1 MAIVKLGKTHRIAKD
16 KYDTLLSASPPSIS
30 WETFKN
36 FPFEFINQGDGIT
49 RLFFDF
55 DWKIDNKDKL
65 KEQEIVRVLTK
76 NSNIHNFVFTN
87 GSYDDKLSFH
97 VIFQNIYIEKPTFDI
112 SYYVNLYGYDDI
124 FYGLEE
130 SLKSEMINSVD
141 KGVYANKTCFRLPY
155 GQMEKKNNVH
165 IPMKNT
171 EPHQYL
177 LTNVPEEKDRQDEY
191 GRHLIQ
197 IIRKPIIINEE
208 EKVNITFIEEEDEK
222 DPTER
227 TEKMMEMLS
236 IIKKERFR
244 DYNEWFK
251 LLCLMNSNGLKK
263 EDFLRFSKESG
274 YAQYDENQ
282 CLGKWFN
289 IGEKKERL
297 GFPTIHK
304 WLEEDGIDWKALFCK
319 KKGKMMSALLKAW
332 HQYGTL
338 TDLAIAEIFFE
349 NYGDSLYSTPIGW
362 IHYNQKKGWEIGDE
376 STVIYPLMKCI
387 GEKMNHFVRTMKP
400 KDEDEKEFK
409 KKQQALLKETV
420 KLCSYSAC
428 VKIVKTAQI
437 LFKNEMILKD
447 FDRFPFWFC
456 FSDQKAIDMK
466 TGAIFDIK
474 KEHMILTTCG
484 YPLPERIEKD
494 VQDAKNI
501 VLSIFGEYYDS
512 YASMLAY
519 HFQAGNPQQNV
530 YIQTGSASNGKSI
543 NGNLMRNALGLY
555 GGILPI
561 DQLTQN
567 ASGRDSANSAMAGM
581 RGKRYCQLNEPE
593 DDNQTLT
600 LKVARVKE
608 LSGEPEI
615 TVREIFQK
623 STSMRVDFT
632 MSILCNDIPK
642 LSKNDGGVERRIK
655 VIKYPY
661 KFVDEPIEDFHR
673 KRDDN
678 IKTRSESDKSLHH
691 GFLWLMMDIFKKT
704 QGKFII
710 NDEIKNESAEYMRQ
724 NNPIADF
731 MIEYEESTD
740 FIRQKVLYAS
750 YLGWC
755 KNTYKD
761 PISERK
767 FGEFLTQLKVKIIV
781 DKSNGNKIFVKAIS
795 I

>member
-1 MAIVKLGKTHRIAKD
+1 MTTYLATRHNIAYEDYGEYIKEFD
-16 KYDTLLSASPPSIS
+16 MVQTIT
-30 WETFKN
+30 WEWLKSQRYS
-36 FPFEFINQGDGIT
+36 FEFLNRTREKIT

-55 DWKIDNKDKL
+55 DFKVDNKDKI
-65 KEQEIVRVLTK
+65 KEQEVVRVLTK
-76 NSNIHNFVFTN
+76 NSNIYNFVFTN
-87 GSYDDKLSFH
+87 GSYEEKLSFH
-97 VIFQNIYIEKPTFDI
+97 VIFQNIYIEKPKFDV
-112 SYYVNLYGYDDI
+112 SLYDFSKI
-124 FYGLEE
+124 FDGLEE
-130 SLKSEMINSVD
+130 SLKDEMVSSVD
-141 KGVYANKTCFRLPY
+141 RGVYQNKTCFRLPY
-155 GQMEKKNNVH
+155 GEMKNKPNIH
-165 IPMKNT
+165 LPMKNT

-177 LTNVPEEKDRQDEY
+177 LMNVPSVYECYDEIGRPLVTILRKKEEEK
-191 GRHLIQ
+191 
-197 IIRKPIIINEE
+197 E
-208 EKVNITFIEEEDEK
+208 EKVNIMLVDDEDEK

-227 TEKMMEMLS
+227 SEKMMEMLE
-236 IIKKERFR
+236 IVKKERFR
-244 DYNEWFK
+244 EYAEWFK

-282 CLGKWFN
+282 CLGKWYN

-387 GEKMNHFVRTMKP
+387 GEKMNHFVRKMKI

-661 KFVDEPIEDFHR
+661 KFVDQPTEDFHR

-678 IKTRSESDKSLHH
+678 IKTRSESDKSLHY

-761 PISERK
+761 PVSDRK
-767 FGEFLTQLKVKIIV
+767 FAEFLTQLKVKVIK
-781 DKSNGNKIFVKAIS
+781 DTHHGNKVFIKAIS

>member
-1 MAIVKLGKTHRIAKD
+1 MAIAKLGKTHRIAKD
-16 KYDTLLSASPPSIS
+16 KYDTLLSISPASLS

-36 FPFEFINQGDGIT
+36 LPFEFLNQGDGIT

-55 DWKIDNKDKL
+55 DCKIDNGDKS
-65 KEQEIVRVLTK
+65 KEQEVVRVLTR

-87 GSYDDKLSFH
+87 GSYEDKLSFH
-97 VIFQNIYIEKPTFDI
+97 VIFQNIYIEKPKFEVSLYDFPRIFD
-112 SYYVNLYGYDDI
+112 
-124 FYGLEE
+124 GLEE
-130 SLKSEMINSVD
+130 SLKGEMINSVD
-141 KGVYANKTCFRLPY
+141 RGVYANKTCFRLPY
-155 GQMEKKNNVH
+155 GAMQDKTNIH

-171 EPHQYL
+171 QPDQYII
-177 LTNVPEEKDRQDEY
+177 TNVPEERNDEI
-191 GRHLIQ
+191 GQSLIT
-197 IIRKPIIINEE
+197 ILRKKE
-208 EKVNITFIEEEDEK
+208 EKVNITFVEDEDEK
-222 DPTER
+222 DPSER
-227 TEKMMEMLS
+227 SEKMIEMLAM
-236 IIKKERFR
+236 IKKERFR
-244 DYNEWFK
+244 DYAEWFK

-274 YAQYDENQ
+274 YAKYDENE

-304 WLEEDGIDWKALFCK
+304 WLEEDGVDWKALFCK

-362 IHYNQKKGWEIGDE
+362 IHYSAKKGWEIGDE

-387 GEKMNHFVRTMKP
+387 GEKMNHFVRTMKI
-400 KDEDEKEFK
+400 KEEDEKEFK

-428 VKIVKTAQI
+428 VKIVKTSQI
-437 LFKNEMILKD
+437 LFKNEMILKE
-447 FDRFPFWFC
+447 FDRFHHWFC
-456 FSDQKAIDMK
+456 FSDQQAVDMK

-494 VQDAKNI
+494 IEDARSI
-501 VLSIFGEYYDS
+501 VLSIFGKEYDS

-555 GGILPI
+555 AGILPI

-600 LKVARVKE
+600 LKVARIKE

-623 STSMRVDFT
+623 SSSMRVDFT

-678 IKTRSESDKSLHH
+678 IKTRSESDKALHN
-691 GFLWLMMDIFKKT
+691 GFMWLMMDIFKKT

-731 MIEYEESTD
+731 MSEYEESTD

-761 PISERK
+761 PVSDRK
-767 FGEFLTQLKVKIIV
+767 FAEFLTQLKVKVIK
-781 DKSNGNKIFVKAIS
+781 DGHHGNKVFVKAIS
-795 I
+795 M

>member
-1 MAIVKLGKTHRIAKD
+1 MATIGNFTYLAEKHNVLKHRYDEDIDSYESQSMTWEKLKRYSFEFLNQKKD
-16 KYDTLLSASPPSIS
+16 K
-30 WETFKN
+30 
-36 FPFEFINQGDGIT
+36 IT

-55 DWKIDNKDKL
+55 DCKIDNGDKL
-65 KEQEIVRVLTK
+65 KEQEVVRVLTR
-76 NSNIHNFVFTN
+76 NSNIHDFVFTN
-87 GSYDDKLSFH
+87 GSYKDKLSFH
-97 VIFQNIYIEKPTFDI
+97 VIFQNIYIEKPTFDV
-112 SYYVNLYGYDDI
+112 SLYNFSRI
-124 FYGLEE
+124 FDGLDE
-130 SLKSEMINSVD
+130 SLKGEMINSVD
-141 KGVYANKTCFRLPY
+141 KGVYKGKTCFRLPY
-155 GQMEKKNNVH
+155 GKMQDKPNIH
-165 IPMKNT
+165 LPMKNT
-171 EPHQYL
+171 EANQYL
-177 LTNVPEEKDRQDEY
+177 ISNVPVEREDETGRSLITILRKEEEK
-191 GRHLIQ
+191 
-197 IIRKPIIINEE
+197 EE
-208 EKVNITFIEEEDEK
+208 EKVNIVFIEEPSDE
-222 DPTER
+222 R
-227 TEKMMEMLS
+227 NEKMMDMLKLV
-236 IIKKERFR
+236 KKDRFR
-244 DYNEWFK
+244 EYIEWYK

-263 EDFLRFSKESG
+263 EDFLLFSKESG
-274 YAQYDENQ
+274 YANYCENE
-282 CLGKWFN
+282 CLSKWFTL
-289 IGEKKERL
+289 GERDKKL

-304 WLEEDGIDWKALFCK
+304 WLEEDGIDWKSLFCK
-319 KKGKMMSALLKAW
+319 KKSKMMSSLLKAW

-362 IHYNQKKGWEIGDE
+362 IHYNEKKGWEIGDE

-387 GEKMNHFVRTMKP
+387 GEKMNHFVRNMKP
-400 KDEDEKEFK
+400 KEEDEKEFK

-428 VKIVKTAQI
+428 VKIVKTSQI
-437 LFKNEMILKD
+437 LFKNDMILKE
-447 FDRFPFWFC
+447 FDRFAHWFC

-466 TGAIFDIK
+466 TGAIIDIK
-474 KEHMILTTCG
+474 KEHMILTNCG

-494 VQDAKNI
+494 IEDAKNI

-512 YASMLAY
+512 YSSMLAY

-678 IKTRSESDKSLHH
+678 IKTRSESDKALHR
-691 GFLWLMMDIFKKT
+691 GFMWLMMDIFKKT

-710 NDEIKNESAEYMRQ
+710 NDEIKNESAEYMKQ
-724 NNPIADF
+724 NNPIAGF
-731 MIEYEESTD
+731 MSEYEESTD
-740 FIRQKVLYAS
+740 FIRQKVLYSS

-755 KNTYKD
+755 KTTYKD
-761 PISERK
+761 PISDRK
-767 FGEFLTQLKVKIIV
+767 FVDFLTQLKVKV
-781 DKSNGNKIFVKAIS
+781 VKDNNHGNKVFVKAIS
-795 I
+795 A